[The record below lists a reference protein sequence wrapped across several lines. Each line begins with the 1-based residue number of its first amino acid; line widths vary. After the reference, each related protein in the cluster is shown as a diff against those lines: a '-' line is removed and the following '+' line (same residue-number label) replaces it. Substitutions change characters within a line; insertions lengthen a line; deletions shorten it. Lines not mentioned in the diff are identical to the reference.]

1 MIFFPGFHLFLVI
14 IGKNPLR
21 NFLGTIPTCTFIHLQ
36 LPIRQI
42 CMDREHWVKIVAY
55 VTLNKQEDADLLLPS
70 DFLNPHQKHNTL

>member
-1 MIFFPGFHLFLVI
+1 MIFFSRFHLFLVI

-21 NFLGTIPTCTFIHLQ
+21 NFLGTIPTCIHLQ
-36 LPIRQI
+36 LAIRTI

-70 DFLNPHQKHNTL
+70 GFLNPHQKHNTL